1 MSVAR
6 EWVGAGSLE
15 RLPEILAAHQA
26 TRVLLVTGKAS
37 FAGSGA
43 QGALDRHLA
52 GIEVRRFC
60 DFRVN
65 PRVEDVRRGVEVL
78 RDCTPDVVVAVG
90 GGSAMDMAKLVNVL
104 GAQAADPLEIV
115 EGGEPIEQGGVPLVA
130 IATTAG
136 SGSEVTHFAV
146 VYSGDTKYSVAHES
160 VRPDYAIVDPRL
172 THTMTPRLTAA
183 CGFDALSQAIES
195 YWAVAATQASQ
206 EHAAAAIRLV
216 LRALADAVNRPDPDS
231 RARMAEGA
239 YRAGKAIDVSKT
251 TGAHALSYPLT
262 MHFGVAHGHAVALS
276 LGKFFLFNAEAQD
289 AALNDERG
297 PDHVEAKMREL
308 WALLGRES
316 PGECH
321 DMWYHLMAEV
331 GLETS
336 LEAVGVR
343 STADRDLV
351 LAGVNPERLG
361 NNPVK
366 VDAASLRTLVE
377 SL

>member
-15 RLPEILAAHQA
+15 RLPEILAGHQA

-43 QGALDRHLA
+43 EEALDRYLE
-52 GIEVRRFC
+52 GIEVHHLC

-65 PRVEDVRRGVEVL
+65 PRVEDVRRGVELL

-130 IATTAG
+130 IPTTAG

-146 VYSGDTKYSVAHES
+146 VYLGDIKYSVAHES

-172 THTMTPRLTAA
+172 THAMTPRLTAA

-195 YWAVAATQASQ
+195 YWAVGATQASQ
-206 EHAAAAIRLV
+206 EHAAAAIRLI
-216 LRALADAVNRPDPDS
+216 LGTLADAVNRPDPDS

-262 MHFGVAHGHAVALS
+262 IHFGVAHGHAVALS
-276 LGKFFLFNAEAQD
+276 LGKFFLFNAQ
-289 AALNDERG
+289 
-297 PDHVEAKMREL
+297 KMREL
-308 WALLGRES
+308 CALLGRES

-321 DMWYHLMAEV
+321 DMWYDLMAEV